1 MAPTRSDGRLADMVL
16 TLQLDRE
23 ADGRWIAEV
32 PTLPGVLAYGQT
44 REQAIASVKALA
56 LHVLAD
62 RIESGEE
69 DGAALDAVAFVAPAA
84 A

>member
-1 MAPTRSDGRLADMVL
+1 MPTTRNDGRFADMVL

-44 REQAIASVKALA
+44 RDQAVAAVKALA

-62 RIESGEE
+62 RIENGEE
-69 DGAALDAVAFVAPAA
+69 DGVALDAVAFVAPAA

>member
-1 MAPTRSDGRLADMVL
+1 MVL
-16 TLQLDRE
+16 TLQLERE
-23 ADGRWIAEV
+23 SDVRWIAEV
-32 PTLPGVLAYGQT
+32 ATLPGVLACGQAPD
-44 REQAIASVKALA
+44 QAIAAVKALA

-69 DGAALDAVAFVAPAA
+69 DGATLDAVAFVAPAA